1 MQTITMYWRIFNQQI
16 LLNISLAY
24 NKIIYL
30 LNLPITNQPSIVL
43 SEFNLNLIIM
53 ITIIHL
59 TAFLIQVPIW
69 SRHSF
74 NLTQN
79 LSQVIYYTY
88 SNTNFNQIVTI
99 SLLKMIQTATDI
111 TNGFISQF
119 EIWRKIQTTNSQ

>member
-69 SRHSF
+69 SRFSF

-119 EIWRKIQTTNSQ
+119 EIWRKTQTTNSQ